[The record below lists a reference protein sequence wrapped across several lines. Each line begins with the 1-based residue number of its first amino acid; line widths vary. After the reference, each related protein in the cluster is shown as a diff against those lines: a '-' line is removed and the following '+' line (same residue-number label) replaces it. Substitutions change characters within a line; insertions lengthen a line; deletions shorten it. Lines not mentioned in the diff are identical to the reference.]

1 MFKSHSEWNLKFLL
15 TEGTC
20 PKYIPGDIEGP
31 TASEELYAA
40 DVSKEECIDI
50 CKRARS
56 ENAEVVGATIS
67 VTGGRCYCEMNG
79 NQVKPNFDYLT
90 CYLPSNWV

>member
-1 MFKSHSEWNLKFLL
+1 MKLKFLL

-31 TASEELYAA
+31 TASEELYAV

-50 CKRARS
+50 CKRARR

-90 CYLPSNWV
+90 CYLPTNGV